1 MKRFL
6 VGVFIGLV
14 IGWATVP
21 AIKAAF
27 VPVVP
32 YQGVESDEDFRA
44 SHAYKWFLQQMLMHI
59 DSIDK
64 KMTDLND
71 NMKAVKEK
79 LHA

>member
-6 VGVFIGLV
+6 VGVFLGLV

-21 AIKAAF
+21 VIRAAWIS
-27 VPVVP
+27 VP
-32 YQGVESDEDFRA
+32 YQRVDNDDDFRT

-64 KMTDLND
+64 KMTELND
-71 NMKAVKEK
+71 NMKAVKDK